1 MEMSADRGHAVRSHT
16 ADAVIEAWGP
26 TAGACYEEAVAAFV
40 DIFAETDASPAGS
53 AEAFDVGPGQPGE
66 LLVLLLEEVL
76 FDADAR
82 GHVPILTEVEV
93 RDDRLVGTFTTV
105 SIEELDII
113 GAIPKGVSYSDLE
126 FGPTETGWHCRATVD
141 V

>member
-16 ADAVIEAWGP
+16 ADAAIEAWGP
-26 TAGACYEEAVAAFV
+26 TAAACYEEAVAAFV
-40 DIFAETDASPAGS
+40 DIFAETAASPAGS

-93 RDDRLVGTFTTV
+93 RDDRLVGRFTTV